1 MPTAAA
7 DLLRSPRAVQIA
19 QRLNAALADEAHRR
33 TAFLNRIT
41 EDDKAEFINGEAIM
55 HSPARAA
62 HNLVTFRVARL
73 LDEYVHQH
81 DLGLVGVEKWMVSLT
96 RNDYEPDVCFWP
108 KAVADLFGPD
118 QMRFPAPALI
128 CEVLSPSTEHHDLG
142 VKREDYA
149 AHGVAEYWVAD
160 PASGTLRQFV
170 LAGGDEY
177 DLHLLSDSGTV
188 RSVAVE
194 GFAAAIP
201 AFFNGE
207 AYREALRG

>member
-19 QRLNAALADEAHRR
+19 ERLNAALADEAERR
-33 TAFLNRIT
+33 LAFLDQIT

-55 HSPARAA
+55 HSPARAV
-62 HNLVTFRVARL
+62 HNRVTFRVAHL
-73 LDEYVHQH
+73 LAEHAIRH

-108 KAVADLFGPD
+108 KAVADLFTDD
-118 QMRFPAPALI
+118 QMRFPAPTLI
-128 CEVLSPSTEHHDLG
+128 CEVLSPNTELNDLG

-160 PASGTLRQFV
+160 PAASTLQQFV
-170 LAGGDEY
+170 LGEQDEY
-177 DLHLLSDSGTV
+177 ALHLLSDSGTV
-188 RSVAVE
+188 RSRAVE
-194 GFAAAIP
+194 GFAVSIP
-201 AFFNGE
+201 ALFHE
-207 AYREALRG
+207 AAFREAVHG